1 MISETEI
8 QEDLKM
14 LNTVHMD
21 AQALLDGGWK
31 PDDYEEIKEEYG
43 LTEDETCEICQE
55 MERILNV
62 GDDGDEAD
70 RRYHEAMENGMWYLL
85 ADSEIADVICVV
97 I

>member
-1 MISETEI
+1 
-8 QEDLKM
+8 M

-43 LTEDETCEICQE
+43 LTQGEACEICQE

-62 GDDGDEAD
+62 DDPEGDEAD
-70 RRYHEAMENGMWYLL
+70 RRYHEAR
-85 ADSEIADVICVV
+85 D
-97 I
+97 

>member
-1 MISETEI
+1 
-8 QEDLKM
+8 M

-55 MERILNV
+55 MERILSE
-62 GDDGDEAD
+62 DDQEGDEAD
-70 RRYHEAMENGMWYLL
+70 RRYHEARDAGELW
-85 ADSEIADVICVV
+85 
-97 I
+97 